1 MKDFLKQHKRT
12 VYIFLLFL
20 SSISYLLIGNS
31 RRETDEY
38 VAKQMQEQIQSDDA
52 LLEAISL
59 ELQEFLLVNGKET
72 YERKSLD
79 YQKKYRDRFAFVLYE
94 DGILELW
101 TDNHIAFPDKLS
113 DISDDPLQQLGSY
126 QVLIRK
132 QEFHHFTIVAT
143 HLLKLQYPWQNE
155 YLINHVAEYFKT
167 PGDLNIGPQDGVPVN
182 DVKGN
187 TLFYIQSNSIQSNNS
202 LSLIPLVLFLFSF
215 FFLGLI
221 LQEVL
226 NGLEKKSPR
235 LGLIIYII
243 SMFAWYGLHLFL
255 EAPEQIFH
263 SKLFSPGLYAY
274 FGVYNSLGNLF
285 FISLL
290 LLFIIIYYFK
300 RIPTREQSVWFIY
313 MYAAIII
320 TLYYGLIFL
329 IRSLVFDSQILLNLY
344 QLAALNVYSYLVLW
358 IIFVF
363 QLSWFL
369 LAYRWLG
376 YFGGLKKAHL
386 HFWVIILL
394 SFAIPL
400 LYQGIF
406 ENQIWYFQ
414 IAANLLLIMIFYLQ
428 RRKSVDPRIGEILLY
443 FIFLTFITTS
453 FLNEL
458 NRDKEKLIRETS
470 ALTLDL
476 DNDPFLEEQFLSSI
490 ASIQADER
498 LKGLSRGLGEEDID
512 ERMLK
517 LISEEYFNSFM
528 QLYNVSLIQCDE
540 SSLITIL
547 PENFETSCYSYFR
560 ERLENAESCIKK
572 DTLYLINGSFQY
584 RNYIGR
590 IPIEIDSLS
599 NTCIFIEF
607 VSRSKPK
614 EMGLP
619 AILEKSHIYQSP
631 LQRNYSYA
639 VYNEGI
645 LTEWYGKFDYK
656 QKLSDYRLNSYHDHY
671 FEKNEYQHYV
681 YSKNE
686 DNVLIISLEEP
697 GILQELASFAFIFLY
712 FSLLVF
718 LLYAFFN
725 YLSLQNTLSSFQGRM
740 QYSMIFLLIFSF
752 ILIGVSSLYYIIY
765 LNHTKNADNLME
777 KAHSVLIELEH
788 KLSSMNELTPQDH
801 EYVESLLVKFSEVFF
816 TDITLYNKKGEI
828 LASSR
833 PEMFSAAL
841 LSSRMD
847 AHAFYELN
855 FLKNSFFIQEEK
867 IGTQKYLSA
876 YLPFRNQENKS
887 VAYLNLPYFAKQYE
901 LEEEVSGFIVAFLN
915 IYLFLL
921 FITIIITI
929 IISRY
934 LSKPLQMIKEKIRE
948 LDFQHVN
955 EKIEWHKNDEIG
967 DLIKEYNRM
976 VDELTHSAQKLALS
990 QRESAWREMAQQIAH
1005 EIKNPL
1011 TPMKLNVQYLEKAW
1025 DDGVDDY
1032 EVRMKRITKGLQEQ
1046 IDVLAEIASQFS
1058 SFAAMDKIF
1067 PQHMDL
1073 RSTLDGVEALFR
1085 ENKHIE
1091 FTKNCE
1097 EEPYYIYADKNQM
1110 IRVFNNLYKN
1120 AVQAIGVDKKGH
1132 IISSLSKVD
1141 GKIYITIKDDGCG
1154 ISYQEL
1160 PRIFEPRFTTKTGGM
1175 GLGLSLVKKMLENA
1189 GGSIRVESEELIG
1202 SSFIIEI
1209 SESQNP

>member
-1 MKDFLKQHKRT
+1 MKEFLKRHKRT
-12 VYIFLLFL
+12 IYIFLLL
-20 SSISYLLIGNS
+20 LTTASYLIIGNS
-31 RRETDEY
+31 RRASDAY
-38 VAKQMQEQIQSDDA
+38 VAKKMQEQIQSDEA
-52 LLEAISL
+52 LLDAIFVD
-59 ELQEFLLVNGKET
+59 LQEYLLVNGKET
-72 YERKSLD
+72 YQRKSLD
-79 YQKKYRDRFAFVLYE
+79 YQKKYEDRFAFVLYE
-94 DGILELW
+94 DGELELW
-101 TDNHIAFPDKLS
+101 TDNHIDFPEHVEE
-113 DISDDPLQQLGSY
+113 ITNNPLQQFGSY

-132 QEFHHFTIVAT
+132 KEFHHFTLIAT
-143 HLLKLQYPWQNE
+143 HLIRLQYPWQNE
-155 YLINHVAEYFKT
+155 YLINHVGAYFNT
-167 PGDLNIGPQDGVPVN
+167 PGDLNIGPHDGVPVEN
-182 DVKGN
+182 AEGN
-187 TLFYIQSNSIQSNNS
+187 ILFYIQSNSSQNNNA
-202 LSLIPLVLFLFSF
+202 LNLIPFILFLLSF
-215 FFLGLI
+215 YFLGII
-221 LQEVL
+221 LQEYL
-226 NGLEKKSPR
+226 RGFENTKPR
-235 LGLIIYII
+235 LGMFIYMLL
-243 SMFAWYGLHLFL
+243 MFSWYALHVLFD
-255 EAPEQIFH
+255 APEQIFH
-263 SKLFSPGLYAY
+263 SKLFSPELYAC
-274 FGVYNSLGNLF
+274 FGIYNSLGNLF
-285 FISLL
+285 FVSLL
-290 LLFIIIYYFK
+290 LIFVVIYYFK
-300 RIPTREQSVWFIY
+300 HIPRRDQSVWFIY
-313 MYAAIII
+313 IYSIII
-320 TLYYGLIFL
+320 MALYYGLISL

-358 IIFVF
+358 IIFIF

-376 YFGGLKKAHL
+376 YFVGLKKGHV
-386 HFWVIILL
+386 HFWLIILF
-394 SFAIPL
+394 SFLIPVF
-400 LYQGIF
+400 YHGIF
-406 ENQIWYFQ
+406 EEQIWYFQ
-414 IAANLLLIMIFYLQ
+414 VAFNILLIMIFYLQ
-428 RRKSVDPRIGEILLY
+428 NRQSKGQRIGEILLY
-443 FIFLTFITTS
+443 FIILTFSTTS

-458 NRDKEKLIRETS
+458 NGEKENIIRETS

-490 ASIQADER
+490 QEIQSDER
-498 LKGLSRGLGEEDID
+498 LRSLTRNMGEEGSDV
-512 ERMLK
+512 RLLN
-517 LISEEYFNSFM
+517 LISEEYFASFM

-540 SSLITIL
+540 SSLITVL

-560 ERLENAESCIKK
+560 ERLENAESIIKK
-572 DTLYLINGSFQY
+572 DTLYLIKGSFQY

-590 IPIEIDSLS
+590 IPLEIDSITNS
-599 NTCIFIEF
+599 SIFIEF
-607 VSRSKPK
+607 VSRTKPK

-639 VYNEGI
+639 IYNKGI

-656 QKLSDYRLNSYHDHY
+656 QKLSDYRLNSYHHYY
-671 FEKNEYQHYV
+671 FERNEYQHYV
-681 YSKNE
+681 YSKNDE
-686 DNVLIISLEEP
+686 NVLIISLEEA
-697 GILQELASFAFIFLY
+697 GVLQELASFAFIFLY

-718 LLYAFFN
+718 LLYTFFN
-725 YLSLQNTLSSFQGRM
+725 YTSLQNSISSFQGRM
-740 QYSMIFLLIFSF
+740 QYSMILLLIFSF

-788 KLSSMNELTPQDH
+788 KLSDMNELAPQDH

-841 LSSRMD
+841 LSARMD
-847 AHAFYELN
+847 AQAFYELN
-855 FLKNSFFIQEEK
+855 FLKNSFFIHEEK

-876 YLPFRNQENKS
+876 YLPFRNQDNKS

-934 LSKPLQMIKEKIRE
+934 LSKPLQMIKEKIRK
-948 LDFQHVN
+948 LDFQNAN

-976 VDELTHSAQKLALS
+976 IDELNTSAQKLALS

-1025 DDGVDDY
+1025 DDGVEDY

-1046 IDVLAEIASQFS
+1046 IEVLAEIANQFS
-1058 SFAAMDKIF
+1058 SFAEIDKIY
-1067 PQHMDL
+1067 PQKMDL
-1073 RSTLDGVEALFR
+1073 RSTIDGVEALFR
-1085 ENKHIE
+1085 ENTHIQFSKE
-1091 FTKNCE
+1091 CE
-1097 EEPYYIYADKNQM
+1097 KEPYFIQADKNQM

-1120 AVQAIGVDKKGH
+1120 AVQAIGVDHKGH
-1132 IISSLSKVD
+1132 IFTSLQKKD
-1141 GKIYITIKDDGCG
+1141 GKIIIRIHDDGCG
-1154 ISYQEL
+1154 IPANEL

-1175 GLGLSLVKKMLENA
+1175 GLGLALVKKMLENA
-1189 GGSIRVESEELIG
+1189 GGCIQAESIEHDG
-1202 SSFIIEI
+1202 SHFIIEI
-1209 SESQNP
+1209 PED

>member
-1 MKDFLKQHKRT
+1 MKEFLKQHKRT
-12 VYIFLLFL
+12 LYIFLLLLTTSAYLFL
-20 SSISYLLIGNS
+20 GNS
-31 RRETDEY
+31 RRESDEF
-38 VAKQMQEQIQSDDA
+38 VAKKMQEQIQSDEA
-52 LLEAISL
+52 LLEDISID
-59 ELQEFLLVNGKET
+59 LQEFLLVNGKET

-79 YQKKYRDRFAFVLYE
+79 YQMKYKDRFAFVLYE
-94 DGILELW
+94 EGILELW
-101 TDNHIAFPDKLS
+101 TDNHIDFPEKLS
-113 DISDDPLQQLGSY
+113 DVSDDQLQQFGSY
-126 QVLIRK
+126 QVLIQK
-132 QEFHHFTIVAT
+132 NEFHQFTLIT
-143 HLLKLQYPWQNE
+143 SHLLKLQYPWQNE

-182 DVKGN
+182 DINGDP
-187 TLFYIQSNSIQSNNS
+187 LFYIQSNSTQSNNS
-202 LSLIPLVLFLFSF
+202 LNLIPFILFLISF
-215 FFLGLI
+215 YLLGLI
-221 LQEVL
+221 LQQILIGFE
-226 NGLEKKSPR
+226 EKKAR

-243 SMFAWYGLHLFL
+243 SMFAWYGLHLVL

-300 RIPTREQSVWFIY
+300 RIPRREQSVWFIY

-320 TLYYGLIFL
+320 LFYYGLIFL
-329 IRSLVFDSQILLNLY
+329 VRSLVFDSQILLNLY

-369 LAYRWLG
+369 LTYRWLR
-376 YFGGLKKAHL
+376 YFGGLKNAHL
-386 HFWVIILL
+386 HFWVIMLL
-394 SFAIPL
+394 SLSIPL
-400 LYQGIF
+400 LYQGVF
-406 ENQIWYFQ
+406 EPQIWYFQ
-414 IAANLLLIMIFYLQ
+414 LAANLLLIMIFYLQ
-428 RRKSVDPRIGEILLY
+428 RRKSTDQRIGEILLY
-443 FIFLTFITTS
+443 FILLTFITTS

-490 ASIQADER
+490 TSIQADER
-498 LKGLSRGLGEEDID
+498 LKRLSQGIGEEEVD
-512 ERMLK
+512 ERLLK
-517 LISEEYFNSFM
+517 LISDEYFDSFM
-528 QLYNVSLIQCDE
+528 QLYNVSLIQCNE

-547 PENFETSCYSYFR
+547 PEDFETSCYSYFM

-590 IPIEIDSLS
+590 IPIEIDSLNS
-599 NTCIFIEF
+599 SCIFIEF

-656 QKLSDYRLNSYHDHY
+656 QKLSDYRLNSYHDYY
-671 FEKNEYQHYV
+671 FERNEYQHYV
-681 YSKNE
+681 YSKND

-712 FSLLVF
+712 FCLLVF
-718 LLYAFFN
+718 LLYTFFN
-725 YLSLQNTLSSFQGRM
+725 YSSLQSSLSSFQGRM
-740 QYSMIFLLIFSF
+740 QYSMILLLIFSF

-788 KLSSMNELTPQDH
+788 KMSTMNELTPQDH
-801 EYVESLLVKFSEVFF
+801 QYVESLLVKFSEVFF

-847 AHAFYELN
+847 AQAFYELN

-867 IGTQKYLSA
+867 IGTQQYLSA
-876 YLPFRNQENKS
+876 YLPFRNQDNKS

-934 LSKPLQMIKEKIRE
+934 LSKPLQMIKDKIRH
-948 LDFQHVN
+948 LDFQNTN
-955 EKIEWHKNDEIG
+955 EKIDWHKNDEIG

-976 VDELTHSAQKLALS
+976 VDELSHSAQELALS

-1025 DDGVDDY
+1025 DDGVEDY

-1058 SFAAMDKIF
+1058 SFAAMDKIY

-1073 RSTLDGVEALFR
+1073 RSTLVGVEALFR
-1085 ENKHIE
+1085 ENEHIE

-1120 AVQAIGVDKKGH
+1120 AVQAIGIDKKGH
-1132 IISSLSKVD
+1132 ITSSLQKKD
-1141 GKIYITIKDDGCG
+1141 GKIFIHIQDDGCG
-1154 ISYQEL
+1154 ISPLEQ

-1189 GGSIRVESEELIG
+1189 RGSIRVESEEGIG
-1202 SSFIIEI
+1202 SRFIIEI
-1209 SESQNP
+1209 PESQDH